1 MHGGLHR
8 KEMKWLNSEGLYTI
22 LVKGN
27 TFLRREKTEEKGFG
41 FLGVVNGWKVNILEK
56 VLQDKVGFCL
66 YRLILAPSPSPVI
79 KVAPVFLVRGRE
91 EQLHQ
96 GNLWPTFRQRAGQ
109 QIAFPV
115 SAFSQLPS
123 AQNNPYA
130 KVVCFGMACFDLLWY
145 FKRNLDLL
153 PSKLQKL
160 KIGGNRIFF

>member
-1 MHGGLHR
+1 MVKLRGLIYHFSKGQYIFEKR
-8 KEMKWLNSEGLYTI
+8 KA
-22 LVKGN
+22 
-27 TFLRREKTEEKGFG
+27 EEKEFG
-41 FLGVVNGWKVNILEK
+41 FLGVVNGRKVNILEK

-91 EQLHQ
+91 EHLHQ

-109 QIAFPV
+109 QTAFPV

-123 AQNNPYA
+123 AQNNPHA

-145 FKRNLDLL
+145 FKRNLVLL

-160 KIGGNRIFF
+160 KIGGNRIFFKRYFLNAELFL